1 MNTHTHIKTTKK
13 LRFICMKNIHNT
25 FTKMSVIL
33 NNAKAVLH
41 FIMRSSAFILDY
53 NQLENR
59 QRLYLTCL
67 LTGLIFVYITKKY

>member
-1 MNTHTHIKTTKK
+1 
-13 LRFICMKNIHNT
+13 MKNIHNT

-67 LTGLIFVYITKKY
+67 LTCLIFVYITKKILMSTS